1 MKKLMIIGASAL
13 QLPAILAAKE
23 MGLYVGVIDYNP
35 DAIGIKYA
43 DEYFNVSTIDEEGVY
58 LATKEF
64 GADGIITLATDMP
77 IRALAYTCEKLGLNG
92 IDYETAIRA
101 TDKEMMIKAFE
112 NAQVSHPW
120 YYTIDDINN
129 IPVETVFP
137 CITKP
142 VDNSGSRGV
151 MYVDNLLQ
159 LEESILYSS
168 QNGRSGKVIV
178 EEFMQGPEVSV
189 EVIVVNKQVNILQIT
204 DKLTTGSPHFV
215 EMGHSQPSQLS
226 DEIQK
231 SIRLLAKQAIDA
243 IGINNGPVHVEMII
257 TKEGPKMVELGAR
270 MGGDKIT
277 THLVPLSTGIDM
289 VKATI
294 NLALGEDPVIDE
306 KYCKGATI
314 RYFEAKKGVI
324 KKIDGVK
331 DAYLIQGV
339 QEISFSK
346 EIGEEICEI
355 DSSAARIGCVLAQ
368 GDTAQDAI
376 NIANRAIN
384 QISIEIKE

>member
-43 DEYFNVSTIDEEGVY
+43 DEYFNVSTIDEQGVY

-64 GADGIITLATDMP
+64 DADGIITLATDMP

-120 YYTIDDINN
+120 YFTIDDINN
-129 IPVETVFP
+129 IPVEIVFP

-159 LEESILYSS
+159 LKESILYSS

-189 EVIVVNKQVNILQIT
+189 EVIVVNKEVNILQIT

-243 IGINNGPVHVEMII
+243 IGINNGPVHAEMII

-294 NLALGEDPVIDE
+294 NLALGEEPIIDE

-324 KKIDGVK
+324 KKIDGVD
-331 DAYLIQGV
+331 DAFLIQGV

-376 NIANRAIN
+376 NIANKVIN
-384 QISIEIKE
+384 QINIEIQE